1 MYWLRSWLPGQS
13 LGCMQFYRASLNGA
27 QLHPNA
33 GGGSC
38 QATIGRCPQ
47 KCIHKTT
54 PQCQGRP
61 RGPGPSV
68 GPGGVRGAWEGM
80 GREGSRGGRWD
91 WGGLITSSIGL
102 HVKREHVYTI
112 GYQNVR
118 TTICR
123 HVYRQRQRHKHTY
136 AFLLWPQQERHI
148 LTSVRFPN
156 TSADTE
162 L

>member
-54 PQCQGRP
+54 PHARAARGARGRP
-61 RGPGPSV
+61 WDLGASAGPG
-68 GPGGVRGAWEGM
+68 RGW
-80 GREGSRGGRWD
+80 GRGGSRGWGWG

>member
-68 GPGGVRGAWEGM
+68 GPWGRPRGLGGDGAGEGP
-80 GREGSRGGRWD
+80 GGGDGAGEGSSQVRLGCM
-91 WGGLITSSIGL
+91 SS
-102 HVKREHVYTI
+102 VS
-112 GYQNVR
+112 
-118 TTICR
+118 ICIPSDI
-123 HVYRQRQRHKHTY
+123 KMCEPPY
-136 AFLLWPQQERHI
+136 AGMCTDRDKGISTHMR
-148 LTSVRFPN
+148 SYCGPN
-156 TSADTE
+156 RNDIS
-162 L
+162 

>member
-1 MYWLRSWLPGQS
+1 MVPNYTPMPGEAAVRPP
-13 LGCMQFYRASLNGA
+13 LGDARKNAYIRLHANARAARGA
-27 QLHPNA
+27 R
-33 GGGSC
+33 
-38 QATIGRCPQ
+38 GRLWDL
-47 KCIHKTT
+47 
-54 PQCQGRP
+54 GASA
-61 RGPGPSV
+61 GPG
-68 GPGGVRGAWEGM
+68 RGW
-80 GREGSRGGRWD
+80 GRGGSRGWGWG